1 MCVIKRTTLA
11 KKRKFILFIIY
22 YYRKDLILHFVII
35 YTYCR
40 FMMTMKKLLVLY
52 LTLFISV
59 SFAQNKGDATI
70 NWLEK
75 KQLKIGNSIF
85 NVPVFAGTS
94 YNYNS
99 SEKSISYILNLSE
112 TGSVEGNSI
121 QISNLIYES
130 VSLTQLGDL
139 ALENIPKNPSEI
151 LKINISRDEKQLFLV
166 LSPIVKDETGFK
178 RIKSFSYSLSGNTS
192 RIASQNTT
200 KKTAVVTNSVL
211 ATGDWYQFYVEKSG
225 VYKISKSFLQS
236 LGVDIS
242 KIDPKK
248 IKIYGNGGR
257 MLPLANSIAYP
268 LDIAE
273 NAIQIIGESD
283 GVFDNEDYILFYAE
297 GVDTFNAESQTNVN
311 LYDTKSY
318 YYVTIQ
324 GEDGKRISTMLQP
337 SGTSILNTTLF
348 DDYQFH
354 ELDLVNIVKLGRQ
367 WYGESFEIEDE
378 QEFSFSIPNIDT
390 TTPVKLS
397 ISGGA
402 AAFIT
407 TFLEVAVN
415 NQNLGKINF
424 SALSAN
430 SSIKFNPASIPTNTT
445 IPATENIKIKLNYNN
460 NGVPGSKGYLD
471 YIRLTSKRKLQ
482 GYGKQFHFQYDL
494 SASGSGIINYTISNA
509 NGISQVW
516 DVTDIYNVTKIENQ
530 NQSSFSIKANL
541 GELRKYIAVDVADYF
556 TPLKTS
562 KTKIVNQNL
571 KGTFYNNT
579 IDYAIIT
586 PSFLAIQAEKLA
598 SFHRSYS
605 NLNVKVI
612 TLESIYQEFS
622 SGKQDIAAI
631 RNCIKYIYDNPL
643 NPSKK
648 IKYINLFGDASFDYK
663 NRTINNTNI
672 VPIYHAVNSNSVGES
687 SYSSDDFYGLMDTN
701 EGNISGFFGG
711 IDIAVGRMLVKDV
724 NQADEMVN
732 KVIEYHDIKSFGNW
746 RNNFVVIADDSDED
760 SDKSLQTNQ
769 NILAD
774 VVTAQKP
781 FINATKIL
789 LDSYDQESSAG
800 GFRYPKAKA
809 DLFNAFE
816 KGALVF
822 NYLGHGGEDGL
833 SAERLWDKSDGQNM
847 SNQFRYPLFIT
858 ITCDFSRF
866 DNPLRPTAGEY
877 TYWNP
882 SGGAISMITT
892 IREIGQYSAEN
903 FNVLFAKNLFSYG
916 SNEYTSIA
924 EALRISKNTNPNS
937 STNVVF
943 YIGDPALMLA
953 IPKPKITL
961 TKVNDVPVSQT
972 IDDFKSLSK
981 LKLTGEITDENNLP
995 LTNYNG
1001 ELFTNIF
1008 DKNIS
1013 KTTLNND
1020 GYSPPINFDVLGQ
1033 TIYRG
1038 NASITNGQFEFSFVV
1053 PRDIRVPLSNGKISF
1068 YAKKTGQLQNE
1079 TGYDTNIK
1087 IGGVNENAVADNIPP
1102 TVQLYMN
1109 DENFVSGGTTNE
1121 SPFLLANLEDE
1132 NGINTASGIG
1142 HDIVAILDGDESNP
1156 YVLNDYYQTNLDDYT
1171 KGTLRFPFRNLKVGL
1186 HTVTLK
1192 AWDVYN
1198 NPIITEIQFIV
1209 VGDDTITLTNV
1220 LNYPNPFVSYTE
1232 FWFTHNRP
1240 YEPLEVQ
1247 VQVMTITGKVVW
1259 TRNQIITT
1267 DGFLS
1272 KEITWNGRD
1281 DFGDKIGKGVY
1292 VYKLAVKSNLTN
1304 QKTEKFEKLVIL

>member
-1 MCVIKRTTLA
+1 M
-11 KKRKFILFIIY
+11 KKIFISY
-22 YYRKDLILHFVII
+22 LILIS
-35 YTYCR
+35 
-40 FMMTMKKLLVLY
+40 
-52 LTLFISV
+52 FI
-59 SFAQNKGDATI
+59 SFAQNKGDI
-70 NWLEK
+70 SIDWLK
-75 KQLKIGNSIF
+75 KNELKIGSSTI
-85 NVPVFAGTS
+85 NVPVFTGKN
-94 YNYNS
+94 YNYDS
-99 SEKSISYILNLSE
+99 SKKSIHYILNLTES
-112 TGSVEGNSI
+112 GSFDGNAI
-121 QISNLIYES
+121 QISNLVYETLS
-130 VSLTQLGDL
+130 QSQIGDL
-139 ALENIPKNPSEI
+139 DVVNIPKNPSET

-166 LSPIVKDETGFK
+166 LSPIVKDETGYK
-178 RIKSFSYSLSGNTS
+178 RIKSFSYVVTGNSSRISSQKNTS
-192 RIASQNTT
+192 KNA
-200 KKTAVVTNSVL
+200 AVVTNSVL

-236 LGVDIS
+236 LGFNTNGIN
-242 KIDPKK
+242 PKK

-257 MLPLANSIAYP
+257 MLPLSNSIDYP
-268 LDIAE
+268 SDIAE

-283 GVFDNEDYILFYAE
+283 GVFDNEDFILFYAE
-297 GVDTFNAESQTNVN
+297 GVDTFNTESQTNVN

-324 GEDGKRISTMLQP
+324 GDDGKRISTMLQP
-337 SGTSILNTTLF
+337 SGTSKLETTVF

-390 TTPVKLS
+390 TIPVKLS
-397 ISGGA
+397 ISGAA
-402 AAFIT
+402 AAFT
-407 TFLEVAVN
+407 NTFLDVTVN

-424 SALSAN
+424 FALSAN
-430 SSIKFNPASIPTNTT
+430 SSIKLNQGSLPSNISFPAS
-445 IPATENIKIKLNYNN
+445 ENIKIKLKYDN

-471 YIRLTSKRKLQ
+471 FIRLSSKRKLQ
-482 GYGKQFHFQYDL
+482 GFGKQFHFQYDL
-494 SASGSGIINYTISNA
+494 AGSNTGIINYTFSNA

-516 DVTDIYNVTKIENQ
+516 DVTDIYNVTTAENQ
-530 NQSSFSIKANL
+530 KQSSFSIKATL
-541 GELRKYIAVDVADYF
+541 GEIRKYIAIDAADYF

-562 KTKIVNQNL
+562 KTKIANQNL
-571 KGTFYNNT
+571 KGDFFDNE

-586 PSFLAIQAEKLA
+586 PSFLSVQAEKLA
-598 SFHRSYS
+598 DFHRSYS

-612 TLESIYQEFS
+612 SLESIYPEFS

-631 RNCIKYIYDNPL
+631 RNCIKYIYDNPK
-643 NPSKK
+643 NSTRK
-648 IKYINLFGDASFDYK
+648 IKFVNLFGDASFDYK
-663 NRTINNTNI
+663 NRTPNNTNI
-672 VPIYHAVNSNSVGES
+672 VPIYHAMNSNSIGES
-687 SYSSDDFYGLMDTN
+687 SYASDDFYGLMDVN

-711 IDIAVGRMLVKDV
+711 IDIAVGRMLVNDV
-724 NQADEMVN
+724 NQAEEMVN
-732 KVIEYHDIKSFGNW
+732 KVMEYHDIKSFGSW
-746 RNNFVVIADDSDED
+746 RNNFVVIADDSDAIPPD
-760 SDKSLQTNQ
+760 GSTISSDASLQTNQ
-769 NILAD
+769 NTLAD
-774 VVTAQKP
+774 LVSSQKP
-781 FINATKIL
+781 FINATKII

-800 GFRYPKAKA
+800 GFRYPKAKT
-809 DLFNAFE
+809 DLFNSFE

-833 SAERLWDKSDGQNM
+833 SAERLWDKIDGQNL
-847 SNQFRYPLFIT
+847 SNQYKYPLFIT

-866 DNPLRPTAGEY
+866 DNPLRPTAGEF

-882 SGGAISMITT
+882 KGGAISMITT

-903 FNVLFAKNLFSYG
+903 FNFLFAKNLFAYG
-916 SNEYTSIA
+916 SNQYTSIA

-961 TKVNDVPVSQT
+961 TKINDIPISET
-972 IDDFKSLSK
+972 IPDFKSLSK
-981 LKLTGEITDENNLP
+981 MKITGEITDEKNML
-995 LTNYNG
+995 LDTYNG

-1008 DKNIS
+1008 DKNIT

-1020 GYSPPINFDVLGQ
+1020 GYSPPINFNVLGE
-1033 TIYRG
+1033 TIFRG

-1053 PRDIRVPLSNGKISF
+1053 PRDIRVPISNGKISF

-1079 TGYDTNIK
+1079 TGYDTSIK
-1087 IGGVNENAVADNIPP
+1087 IGGVNENAVVDNIPP

-1109 DENFVSGGTTNE
+1109 DSNFVSGGTTNE
-1121 SPFLLANLEDE
+1121 SPFLVANLEDE

-1142 HDIVAILDGDESNP
+1142 HDMVAILDGDESNP
-1156 YVLNDYYQTNLDDYT
+1156 YVLNDYYQTNLDDFT
-1171 KGTLRFPFRNLKVGL
+1171 KGTVRFQFKNLAVGL

-1198 NPIITEIQFIV
+1198 NPISTEIQFIV
-1209 VGDDTITLTNV
+1209 VGDETITISNV
-1220 LNYPNPFVSYTE
+1220 LNYPNPFVNYTE

-1240 YEPLEVQ
+1240 FEPLDVQ

-1259 TRNQIITT
+1259 TKNQIVNTE
-1267 DGFLS
+1267 GFLS
-1272 KEITWNGRD
+1272 KEITWDGKD

-1292 VYKLAVKSNLTN
+1292 VYKLTVKSNLTN
-1304 QKTEKFEKLVIL
+1304 KKIEKIEKLVIL